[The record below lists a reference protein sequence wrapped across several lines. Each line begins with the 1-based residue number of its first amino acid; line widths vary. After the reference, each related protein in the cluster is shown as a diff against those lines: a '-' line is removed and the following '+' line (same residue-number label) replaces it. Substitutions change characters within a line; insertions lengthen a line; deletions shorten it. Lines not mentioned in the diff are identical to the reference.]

1 MIDPELKQKFLDELS
16 ERPIISVVAKRL
28 GISKATIYRWRKED
42 VGFAK
47 ELRSALSEGR
57 GSITDLAEGKLIG
70 AIQKSEKWAIQMWL
84 EAHAKRFYKPRKA
97 MAPAGR
103 VLHTVN
109 LKVNSRPIENDR
121 ASVHAALVEANVS
134 TADSVSDLGTSPEA
148 PEAKEMKRGTS
159 G

>member
-1 MIDPELKQKFLDELS
+1 MIDPELKQKFLDELR
-16 ERPIISVVAKRL
+16 ERPIVSVVAKRL

-42 VGFAK
+42 DVFAK

-70 AIQKSEKWAIQMWL
+70 AIQKSERWAIQMWL

-97 MAPAGR
+97 LSAPPSGR

-109 LKVNSRPIENDR
+109 IVVDGKPT
-121 ASVHAALVEANVS
+121 S
-134 TADSVSDLGTSPEA
+134 TADSVSDSGTSEEA
-148 PEAKEMKRGTS
+148 PEVKETTPNTS
-159 G
+159 D